1 MATATPAKSSVRKSS
16 GKGAARKSA
25 TGKARAN
32 GRASAGAGAL
42 PWIGAALAGVGAIA
56 ALLMLGRSSRF
67 DPDAPAPGHP
77 APDLERA
84 DHPDGSDRADPHF
97 RPDMDAPMSAAD
109 RAALAPALANP
120 VPPAEPILAAPVA
133 N

>member
-1 MATATPAKSSVRKSS
+1 MATAAPRKSPPRKPAPRKAAPRKS
-16 GKGAARKSA
+16 TAARSA
-25 TGKARAN
+25 SKQQQ
-32 GRASAGAGAL
+32 GAGRW
-42 PWIGAALAGVGAIA
+42 PWIGAALAGAGAVA